1 MYISNIKIRN
11 FRAIKNLDL
20 NLNKGL
26 NVLIGE
32 NNSGKTAIID
42 ALRLVLE
49 ESNYPKETYWNESD
63 FRIDSDYDT
72 IKPIEIDI
80 RFEITI

>member
-32 NNSGKTAIID
+32 NNSGKTGIID

-49 ESNYPKETYWNESD
+49 EIRKYVRTARKRLSAKNEG
-63 FRIDSDYDT
+63 FRRKI
-72 IKPIEIDI
+72 
-80 RFEITI
+80 